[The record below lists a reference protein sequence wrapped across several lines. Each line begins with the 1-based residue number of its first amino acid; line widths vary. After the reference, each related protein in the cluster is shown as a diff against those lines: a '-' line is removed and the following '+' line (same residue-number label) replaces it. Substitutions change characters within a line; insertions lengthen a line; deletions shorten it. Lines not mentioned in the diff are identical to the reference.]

1 MTWRHSP
8 DVRGLQV
15 RTRRCPVCLSP
26 PPCLRVSRGGQSRR
40 RRASRRVRSLFRGT
54 WSRASS
60 LGKLDPGPYRRVSEP
75 RAWRVAPAASMS
87 GWRQRQCPWGGG
99 PGPPLWPLW
108 VAGQAVGSAVL
119 AGGGAPC
126 VEGRRGPGLARQ
138 ALGAL
143 GALLQVCA
151 GAPGSSMLSTPRS
164 RRCGRPPT
172 PDPRRL
178 WRQGSCY
185 RGMSGHL
192 SACSD
197 FPTCP
202 RSYRQEKETSKMPC
216 LHDQE
221 AWWAV
226 LMRTLPSVLIPCS
239 PILGGDGLNPH
250 HLGLPIS
257 EAGG

>member
-1 MTWRHSP
+1 MTPRTAPRPHLLSSVMTLPPSMTWRHSP

-87 GWRQRQCPWGGG
+87 GWRQRRCPWGGG

-164 RRCGRPPT
+164 RRCGRPPPQT
-172 PDPRRL
+172 HG
-178 WRQGSCY
+178 GSGARAAVTEEC
-185 RGMSGHL
+185 L
-192 SACSD
+192 AI
-197 FPTCP
+197 
-202 RSYRQEKETSKMPC
+202 C
-216 LHDQE
+216 LHVQIFPHAPD
-221 AWWAV
+221 
-226 LMRTLPSVLIPCS
+226 LIVRKRRPQRCRVCMTRK
-239 PILGGDGLNPH
+239 LGGRCSCGLC
-250 HLGLPIS
+250 LLC
-257 EAGG
+257 